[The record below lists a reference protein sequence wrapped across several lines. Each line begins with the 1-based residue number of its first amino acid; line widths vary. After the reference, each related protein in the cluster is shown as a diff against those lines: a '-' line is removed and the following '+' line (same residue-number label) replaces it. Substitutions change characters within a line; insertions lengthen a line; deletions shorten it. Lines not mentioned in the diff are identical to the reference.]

1 LSKGDTP
8 IALRLSKDIF
18 QRFVDQVISLMTSRM
33 WISRPDVGVVA
44 LSMARKLKVA
54 ARDLRPGDVF
64 KEKHWSVLA
73 VERPLSD
80 TRTIHVRLI
89 KPKGGQFRRELAADE
104 VIEIERSQ

>member
-1 LSKGDTP
+1 
-8 IALRLSKDIF
+8 
-18 QRFVDQVISLMTSRM
+18 M
-33 WISRPDVGVVA
+33 WISPLDVGVVA

-80 TRTIHVRLI
+80 TQTIQVRLI
-89 KPKGGQFRRELAADE
+89 KPKGRQFRRELAADE
-104 VIEIERSQ
+104 VVEIERSQ